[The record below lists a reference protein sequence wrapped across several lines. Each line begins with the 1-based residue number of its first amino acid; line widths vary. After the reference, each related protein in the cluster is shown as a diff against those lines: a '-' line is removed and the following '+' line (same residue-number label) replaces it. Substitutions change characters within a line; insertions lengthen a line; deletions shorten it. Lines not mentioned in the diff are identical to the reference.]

1 MWMCLWELNL
11 LSGKSHGGRLSK
23 YFKTKPV
30 REMLFP
36 THRRL
41 RCLFFYLETCI
52 IHLIYFFKKGMLLFR
67 PWENELPPK
76 NVIQPQE
83 VTTSQWALSAQVCK
97 RRVSSDKVLD
107 AKICPNLYAN
117 LTLGRRWVM
126 SWKSIWYLLFH
137 LLLVHDLYIDYSTT
151 NSVFLHVGSHNTAIF
166 HLWCAVWLFP
176 WSPDARHF
184 VGDAYTEHIV

>member
-36 THRRL
+36 THRWL
-41 RCLFFYLETCI
+41 RCLFLPGDMHKSFDI
-52 IHLIYFFKKGMLLFR
+52 FFKKGDASFQTMR
-67 PWENELPPK
+67 DWAS
-76 NVIQPQE
+76 PQK
-83 VTTSQWALSAQVCK
+83 TSSSHKRSQQAGALSAQVCK

-137 LLLVHDLYIDYSTT
+137 LLLVHDSYIHYSTT

-166 HLWCAVWLFP
+166 HVDVMRYMAVSLESRRQASCW
-176 WSPDARHF
+176 RC
-184 VGDAYTEHIV
+184 I